1 MSSKNNN
8 DDYIKILFVFTLGF
22 NLLSYLFKVPLLSY
36 IGTGIGVVGM
46 MFPFIG
52 RLFSDLWMKFAH
64 ILGKI
69 NGSILLSIVFFIF
82 LFPIA
87 LLQRLISNKDLL
99 KLKPPKDSNFTTR
112 DKTYQKDDLEN
123 MW

>member
-1 MSSKNNN
+1 MNSNN
-8 DDYIKILFVFTLGF
+8 DKDEYIKILFVFTLGF

-46 MFPFIG
+46 VFPFLG
-52 RLFSDLWMKFAH
+52 KLFSDLWMKFAH
-64 ILGKI
+64 VLGKI

-87 LLQRLISNKDLL
+87 ILQRLVSNKDLL
-99 KLKPPKDSNFTTR
+99 KLKPPTDSNFTTR
-112 DKTYQKDDLEN
+112 DKTYQKEDLEN